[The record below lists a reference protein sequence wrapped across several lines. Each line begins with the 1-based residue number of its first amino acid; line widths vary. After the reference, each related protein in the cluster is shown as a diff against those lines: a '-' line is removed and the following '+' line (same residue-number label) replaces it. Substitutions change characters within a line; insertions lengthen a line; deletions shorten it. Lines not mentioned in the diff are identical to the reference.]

1 MLNYN
6 NPYYQPYQNNI
17 PMQQYPNH
25 FVNAMQQ
32 NYAQQQSQQAQ
43 PQNQQTITTQPP
55 IMQPQ
60 ANIGKIIPVSN
71 REEATASPVDL
82 INGTPSFFYNKE
94 KNEVYIKQFDVPT
107 GKGVF
112 KTFIEIQPIEE
123 PRTEVTE
130 QEKINPYKEDFR
142 YLKDGIDGL
151 YRVLAEIQCPIS
163 NAKEYNSDVI
173 DAETE
178 KTETKSKKRG
188 Q

>member
-1 MLNYN
+1 MMNYV
-6 NPYYQPYQNNI
+6 NPYYQQLQGNM
-17 PMQQYPNH
+17 PMGQYPNH

-32 NYAQQQSQQAQ
+32 AYGTPQPQSQQ
-43 PQNQQTITTQPP
+43 TVTTQPP

-60 ANIGKIIPVSN
+60 ASVGSKIIPVSN

-112 KTFIEIQPIEE
+112 KTFIELQPVEE
-123 PRTEVTE
+123 PITEVKE
-130 QEKINPYKEDFR
+130 QVSINSYKEDFR

-151 YRVLAEIQCPIS
+151 YRVLAEIQCPVNIKEV
-163 NAKEYNSDVI
+163 NADVI
-173 DAETE
+173 DVEPE
-178 KTETKSKKRG
+178 EVKTKGKKHA
-188 Q
+188 